1 MAMTTFRN
9 PGTIRFSASLEGDK
23 SGTYIQIPFD
33 PEELFGTKGRVPV
46 SLTVNGAPY
55 RGSLMPYRGM
65 KMVGIPRAVREA
77 AGVCP
82 GDMVDVVLD
91 LDQATREVELPPELA
106 AELAR
111 DETAA
116 AGWDKMSFTHQR
128 EYAEAIT
135 EAKRPETKVKRIE
148 QALAAARDRAARS

>member
-1 MAMTTFRN
+1 MATFKD
-9 PGTIRFSASLEGDK
+9 PGTIRFSATLGGDT
-23 SGTYIQIPFD
+23 SGTYIEVPFD

-55 RGSLMPYRGM
+55 RGSLVPYRGM
-65 KMVGIPRAVREA
+65 KMVGIPRAVRDA
-77 AGVCP
+77 AGAAP

-91 LDQATREVELPPELA
+91 LDEATRKVEAPPELA
-106 AELAR
+106 EDLSR

-116 AGWDKMSFTHQR
+116 AGWEKLSFTHQR
-128 EYAEAIT
+128 EHAEAIN

-148 QALAAARDRAARS
+148 QALAAARERASKA